1 MRMRSPMRYAANRA
15 GRALARN
22 YVSQQRR
29 NTYVNKQNTYTN
41 NKEVKDEDVVIA
53 FITLFV
59 LFIIFCIAVGN

>member
-15 GRALARN
+15 GRTLARS
-22 YVSQQRR
+22 YVRQQRR

-41 NKEVKDEDVVIA
+41 NKEVKDEDIFAV